1 MKSQRIINEPKQS
14 EIGLKQSEI
23 GLKSLVWLYMS
34 SSLVKELDPE
44 PLGFYLYIK
53 H

>member
-14 EIGLKQSEI
+14 EIGLK
-23 GLKSLVWLYMS
+23 SLVWLCTS

-44 PLGFYLYIK
+44 PLGFYLLNIRFSS
-53 H
+53 